1 MSVHMQTISNNP
13 QTKSFHF
20 QKIYIMR
27 NPKDVIVSQFFLTK
41 SLMQVPPE
49 YDLQAFI
56 GDWLAEKS
64 KFIHNAQI
72 LPPEFQP
79 SFVNL

>member
-1 MSVHMQTISNNP
+1 
-13 QTKSFHF
+13 
-20 QKIYIMR
+20 MR

-72 LPPEFQP
+72 LLSEFQP
-79 SFVNL
+79 SFVNLLTKMLFPLY